1 MDTTE
6 RLSLHFSQPH
16 MTTGKTAALT
26 IWICVSKVMSL
37 LFNTLS
43 RHVITFLARSQPGRG
58 SRPLGRGAGEGW
70 AMETT
75 VDSRRGCPL
84 CCQSWLPRSMG
95 SSLGALHGRGSR
107 FPLGGSLQPCKGQ
120 ELGDGRMTPQGN
132 MPYLRLH

>member
-43 RHVITFLARSQPGRG
+43 RRVITFLARSQPGRG

-70 AMETT
+70 VMETT

-84 CCQSWLPRSMG
+84 CCQSWPPR
-95 SSLGALHGRGSR
+95 SSLGALHGRGSC
-107 FPLGGSLQPCKGQ
+107 FPLRGSLQPRKGQ
-120 ELGDGRMTPQGN
+120 ELGYGRMTPGGN
-132 MPYLRLH
+132 TPYLRLH